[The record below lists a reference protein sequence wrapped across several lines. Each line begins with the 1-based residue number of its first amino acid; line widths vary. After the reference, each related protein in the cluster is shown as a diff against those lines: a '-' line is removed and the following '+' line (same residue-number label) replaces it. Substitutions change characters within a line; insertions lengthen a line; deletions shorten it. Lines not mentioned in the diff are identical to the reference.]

1 MGFHGIWQPKQERN
15 NVNMFIQNTFNYESI
30 VFDHSSS
37 QMLETLLWN
46 YSKYYCLISN
56 SSLYLYG
63 LFSEEH

>member
-37 QMLETLLWN
+37 QMLETVLWN
-46 YSKYYCLISN
+46 YSKILLSDIQ
-56 SSLYLYG
+56 
-63 LFSEEH
+63 FFTIFVRII